1 MPGGRQ
7 RRQIGRSDR
16 ACGVCAAVGMTIIE
30 SRAVRRGADRLNP
43 LFDPAI
49 KRYELCRAC
58 GTKHPLQEHDR
69 V

>member
-1 MPGGRQ
+1 
-7 RRQIGRSDR
+7 
-16 ACGVCAAVGMTIIE
+16 MTIIE